1 MGKVTLFR
9 EKKGE
14 EKKKK
19 KNWGLKDSE
28 KLFVDSHCSYL
39 FLLTIVK
46 RKGVRK

>member
-9 EKKGE
+9 KKKGE

-19 KNWGLKDSE
+19 KGGLKDSE

-39 FLLTIVK
+39 FLLIIVK